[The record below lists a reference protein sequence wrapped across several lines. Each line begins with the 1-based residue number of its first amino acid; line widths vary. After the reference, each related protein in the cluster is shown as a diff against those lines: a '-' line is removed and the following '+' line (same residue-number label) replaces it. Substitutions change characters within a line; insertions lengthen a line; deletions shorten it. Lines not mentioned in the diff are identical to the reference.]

1 MTTNL
6 PSPDLDQTPIT
17 IYEAAELVG
26 VRPSVLE
33 DLARWGELPS
43 TTIDGQLTISRSTL
57 DGLFDAGIGIDHSR
71 EIDL

>member
-1 MTTNL
+1 MTINP
-6 PSPDLDQTPIT
+6 PSPNLDHTPIT
-17 IYEAAELVG
+17 IYEAADIVG

-43 TTIDGQLTISRSTL
+43 ATIDGQLTISRATL
-57 DGLFDAGIGIDHSR
+57 DGLFDAGIGIDHSP